1 MMKLSDQETGHQ
13 AIHLKKIVGYEE
25 KTLLTVCLVLR
36 QQNPT
41 LPHQAAEVGAQR
53 ELQTESLVK
62 EIEKLPLH
70 LLKTPKSAIRCL
82 ETFEIQAEM
91 RQLLR
96 DSLKDMKKKIKKKC

>member
-25 KTLLTVCLVLR
+25 ETLLTVCLVLR

-62 EIEKLPLH
+62 
-70 LLKTPKSAIRCL
+70 TPKSVIRCL

>member
-25 KTLLTVCLVLR
+25 ETLLTVCLVLR

-41 LPHQAAEVGAQR
+41 LPQAAEVGAQR

-70 LLKTPKSAIRCL
+70 LLKTPKSVIRCL

>member
-25 KTLLTVCLVLR
+25 ETLLTVCLVLR
-36 QQNPT
+36 QQNP
-41 LPHQAAEVGAQR
+41 AAEVGAQR

-70 LLKTPKSAIRCL
+70 LLKTPKSVIRCL